1 MGFRYRKSINLG
13 GGARLNLSKSGV
25 GFSVGTKGARLTK
38 TARGTTRST
47 LSIPGSG
54 ITYVSET
61 GKSGKGRKNT
71 VGSCDR
77 LETAGA
83 HGLPDTQE
91 QTGSVCPEAETKR
104 IFCAHC
110 GQELSG
116 GARFCSSCGHQ
127 IGQGKAAKKQPS
139 PGVLLTLSIIY
150 ILLGLGFL
158 ASGAKVFG
166 VIFLAVALL
175 FLHARKKRKSDR
187 TPMQ

>member
-61 GKSGKGRKNT
+61 GKSGKGRKST

-91 QTGSVCPEAETKR
+91 QTGSVCQQAETKR
-104 IFCAHC
+104 LFCVHC

-116 GARFCSSCGHQ
+116 GARFCSSCGHRV
-127 IGQGKAAKKQPS
+127 AKKQPS

-158 ASGAKVFG
+158 ASGANVFG
-166 VIFLAVALL
+166 VIFLAAALL

>member
-38 TARGTTRST
+38 TARGTTRTT

-54 ITYVSET
+54 ISYVSET
-61 GKSGKGRKNT
+61 GKSGKRRKKT
-71 VGSCDR
+71 GGSCDR
-77 LETAGA
+77 LETAVA
-83 HGLPDTQE
+83 YDLPDAQE
-91 QTGSVCPEAETKR
+91 QTEGVCPEVESKR
-104 IFCAHC
+104 LFCVHC

-116 GARFCSSCGHQ
+116 GARFCSACGHQ
-127 IGQGKAAKKQPS
+127 VGQGKAAKKQPS
-139 PGVLLTLSIIY
+139 PGVLLALSIIY
-150 ILLGLGFL
+150 ILLGLCFL

-166 VIFLAVALL
+166 VIFLAAALL
-175 FLHARKKRKSDR
+175 FLHARKKRKSDS